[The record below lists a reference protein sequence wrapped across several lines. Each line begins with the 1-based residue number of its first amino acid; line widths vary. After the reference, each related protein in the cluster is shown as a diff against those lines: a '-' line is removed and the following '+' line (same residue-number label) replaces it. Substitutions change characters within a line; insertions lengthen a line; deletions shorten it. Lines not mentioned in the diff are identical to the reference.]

1 MKPKSRE
8 KYGWYRRFRVYLL
21 ALISIAV
28 LLRIVF
34 IYQLSI
40 SDFSDFT
47 SLDSKYYVQLAKNM
61 LLGKPLAT
69 TVLTFNPLYPLFL
82 FVIFRLFDTSYL
94 VVRIVQAVFGIVSI
108 WLIYRCSLKIFS
120 MEKWSHV
127 KPELGALFASFI
139 AIFYPNFLFYEGMLL
154 ATSIIILLVLTILFI
169 ALKIDGAL
177 SMVGDGI
184 EKGSKVKTGVYIY
197 LVSAGLLTA
206 VGALARP
213 NIFLILLVAFSAWLI
228 FKARIRSTKLLVS
241 YLVPA
246 LLILAIPLGFNM
258 SKGGGFV
265 PITAHGGIN
274 FYIGNGPS
282 ANGLFNPPMEIRSD
296 MRGGIEDARIIAERK
311 TGKSLKHSEVSRYWF
326 RETLKYITSKPAR
339 WIRLMGRKVYYY
351 FNGTEVP
358 DVADIS
364 IYIDSCRV
372 LRFLFFPFS
381 LISALSVPGL
391 ILMALRWR
399 RYSIFLLFF
408 AVLSFATVIFYI
420 HTRYRL
426 PSIPLFIIS
435 ASYFI
440 LWFFE
445 TAAEKKHLKAFVFFA
460 LALVL
465 FIFVGISKP
474 IAIDWSA
481 LYNSIGNFYMD
492 KGERGKANMAFE
504 KAYRLN
510 PNSLETKI
518 NYARV
523 LRRLGKKEESM
534 KLYSQ
539 AFSMRPD
546 FPNLAIEYGS
556 ILEEMK
562 YVESARKIYLYAY
575 ENGSRR
581 EKVFAC
587 KLLSRLSYSLGNRD
601 EAIKWVRRALELVPG
616 DPDLVELLNRLEER

>member
-1 MKPKSRE
+1 MKSKSRE

-21 ALISIAV
+21 ALLSIAV
-28 LLRIVF
+28 LLRVVF

-61 LLGKPLAT
+61 LLGNPLAT

-82 FVIFRLFDTSYL
+82 FVVFRLFGTSYL
-94 VVRIVQAVFGIVSI
+94 VVRMVQAAFGIVSI
-108 WLIYRCSLKIFS
+108 WLTYRCSLKIFS
-120 MEKWSHV
+120 KEKWLHV
-127 KPELGALFASFI
+127 KPELGALFASFM

-169 ALKIDGAL
+169 ALKVDCAL
-177 SMVGDGI
+177 SMAGGGV
-184 EKGSKVKTGVYIY
+184 KGREVNMGVYIY

-206 VGALARP
+206 VGATARP
-213 NIFLILLVAFSAWLI
+213 NIFLVLLVAFSAWLI
-228 FKARIRSTKLLVS
+228 FKVRGLSTKLLVS

-274 FYIGNGPS
+274 FYIGNGPH
-282 ANGLFNPPMEIRSD
+282 ANGLFNPPLEIRSD
-296 MRGGIEDARIIAERK
+296 MRGGIEDARLIAERK
-311 TGKSLKHSEVSRYWF
+311 TGTSLTHSEVSRYWF
-326 RETLKYITSKPAR
+326 RKTLKYITSKPAR
-339 WIRLMGRKVYYY
+339 WFRLMGRKIYYY

-364 IYIDSCRV
+364 IYIDSCSV

-381 LISALSVPGL
+381 LISALSIPGF
-391 ILMALRWR
+391 ILMAFRWR
-399 RYSIFLLFF
+399 RYCIFLLFF
-408 AVLSFATVIFYI
+408 AVLSFATIIFYI

-426 PSIPLFIIS
+426 PSVPLFIIS

-445 TAAEKKHLKAFVFFA
+445 TVARKKHLKAFVFFA
-460 LALVL
+460 LALIL

-492 KGERGKANMAFE
+492 KGERSKANMAFE
-504 KAYRLN
+504 KAYKLN

-523 LRRLGKKEESM
+523 LRRLGRKEESI

-539 AFSMRPD
+539 AFLMRPD

-556 ILEEMK
+556 ILEEME

-575 ENGSRR
+575 KNGSRR